1 MSSYQLGIPMLK
13 IRRSRDRLI
22 SLTWESPKL
31 LNTVFILG
39 QGPDLPGTREEM
51 CVYVWLHQALGNQG
65 HLVATLY
72 LISHGGYSPVFS
84 LNFALPPCP
93 WPHNTFT
100 TPLPYIYQYF
110 ITHATVQINDFS
122 GVRATHLK
130 YTGWRSRINDS
141 HCDTALFIP
150 VYDITMAQQ

>member
-1 MSSYQLGIPMLK
+1 MPSYQHRDPHVK
-13 IRRSRDRLI
+13 DKTVSRPSYI
-22 SLTWESPKL
+22 FNKESPKL

-65 HLVATLY
+65 HLVATLCP
-72 LISHGGYSPVFS
+72 ISHGGYSPVFS
-84 LNFALPPCP
+84 LNFTLPPCP
-93 WPHNTFT
+93 WPHNIFT

-130 YTGWRSRINDS
+130 YTGCRSRINDS